1 MLRFITALTLCP
13 SDIRKIYHLLG
24 EHEVESS
31 PLRHILVTPLFAP
44 EESLKRIR
52 AIKEQYGSTVTF
64 DSGGYYVQ
72 TGKLTYEELYYPL
85 LQFYRDNPWAD
96 VYTLP
101 DHVPTSQDTPEVIWR
116 KIRDTAK
123 YSSLFYGELPPVL
136 REKAMPVVQGHTIEQ
151 VEHCLKDYLELGVRH
166 IGFGSFGT
174 IGKNSEIN
182 VATSNA
188 VDLGRHVVETAKA
201 HDATVHFFG
210 LGVPALVAMIY
221 GVGAGSFDSSSWIK
235 CAGFGQV
242 FLPFTRGYN
251 ISHRNGRSALQKG
264 ITVEHFREL
273 RSLTRH
279 NCAFCSS
286 VDELQQRKLYRALHN
301 LICIQES
308 VDMVNSGDHRTI
320 RAIYERGSPRY
331 KKEYEKWLMPA

>member
-1 MLRFITALTLCP
+1 MLRFVTALTLCP
-13 SDIRKIYHLLG
+13 SDIRKIYDLLD
-24 EHEVESS
+24 EHRVESN

-52 AIKEQYGSTVTF
+52 AIKEKYGSTVMF

-72 TGKLTYEELYYPL
+72 IGKLTYEELYYPL
-85 LQFYRDNPWAD
+85 LRFYRNNPWAD

-101 DHVPTSQDTPEVIWR
+101 DHVPTSQDTLEVIWR
-116 KIRDTAK
+116 KTRDTAK
-123 YSSLFYGELPPVL
+123 YSSLFNEELPSVL
-136 REKAMPVVQGHTIEQ
+136 RDKAMPVVQGHTVEQ
-151 VEHCLKDYLELGVRH
+151 VEHCLKVYLELGVRH

-174 IGKNSEIN
+174 VGKNSEVN
-182 VATSNA
+182 VATNSA
-188 VDLGRHVVETAKA
+188 VDLGRHVVDIAET
-201 HDATVHFFG
+201 HDIAVHFFG
-210 LGVPALVAMIY
+210 LGVPALVPMIR
-221 GVGAGSFDSSSWIK
+221 GVGASSFDSSSWIK

-242 FLPFTRGYN
+242 YLPFIRGYN
-251 ISHRNGRSALQKG
+251 ISHRNGCSALQKG

-286 VDELQQRKLYRALHN
+286 VEELQQRKLYRALHN

-308 VDMVNSGDHRTI
+308 VDMVNSGDYRTI
-320 RAIYERGSPRY
+320 RTIYEQGSPRY